1 MINIGYGN
9 YINSEKVLAVTK
21 VDSAPFRRQRLNAH
35 NAYRI
40 LECTM
45 GRKALSLI
53 HLEGGFLATSA
64 HSPEIIKERLAEKQ
78 KQSP

>member
-53 HLEGGFLATSA
+53 HLEGDFWRQALTR
-64 HSPEIIKERLAEKQ
+64 PK
-78 KQSP
+78 